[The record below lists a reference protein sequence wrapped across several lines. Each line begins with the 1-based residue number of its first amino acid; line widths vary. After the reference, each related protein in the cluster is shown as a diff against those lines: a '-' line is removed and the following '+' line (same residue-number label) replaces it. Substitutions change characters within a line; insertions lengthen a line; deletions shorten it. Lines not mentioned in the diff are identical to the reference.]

1 MTTRKIIDIEHN
13 GEKVW
18 PKGHA
23 KATFMSS
30 GSTVEDAINRIGTN
44 GKEVKLQVI
53 NPSEEAILADGWVEY
68 IPPKVEPK
76 KSRMQIVQELVV
88 KQYNERT
95 DISNEE
101 ALDYMAIIYPWDY
114 YLDKVLTE
122 GMMVTYEDKP
132 WRVRQTHTPL
142 EVYPPSLATASLYE
156 AIDKEHSG
164 EVDDPIPYTPQ
175 MEIFAGRYYIEDG
188 VIYRCTRN
196 SEVALSH
203 NLSALLGL
211 YVEEVK

>member
-1 MTTRKIIDIEHN
+1 MKQYIKDGIIKSRNNIVLRVTKE
-13 GEKVW
+13 
-18 PKGHA
+18 
-23 KATFMSS
+23 
-30 GSTVEDAINRIGTN
+30 IN
-44 GKEVKLQVI
+44 GKEVNLQVI
-53 NPSEEAILADGWVEY
+53 NPTEEAILADGWVEY
-68 IPPKVEPK
+68 IAPKVEPK

-114 YLDKVLTE
+114 YLDKTLDV
-122 GMMVTYEDKP
+122 GMLVVYEDKP

-164 EVDDPIPYTPQ
+164 ELDDPIPYTPP
-175 MEIFAGRYYIEDG
+175 MEVFEDKYYIESG
-188 VIYRCTRN
+188 KVYRCIRDSGT
-196 SEVALSH
+196 ALTHSP
-203 NLSALLGL
+203 SLLIGH
-211 YVEEVK
+211 YFEEV

>member
-1 MTTRKIIDIEHN
+1 MKQYIKDGVIKSRNNIVLRVTKEI
-13 GEKVW
+13 
-18 PKGHA
+18 
-23 KATFMSS
+23 
-30 GSTVEDAINRIGTN
+30 N

-53 NPSEEAILADGWVEY
+53 NPSEEAILADGWMEY

-164 EVDDPIPYTPQ
+164 EANDPIPYTPP
-175 MEIFAGRYYIEDG
+175 MEVFEGKYYIEDG
-188 VIYRCTRN
+188 ERYLCIRD
-196 SEVALSH
+196 SGIALSH
-203 NLSALLGL
+203 RLADLIGL
-211 YVEEVK
+211 YVEVV

>member
-1 MTTRKIIDIEHN
+1 M
-13 GEKVW
+13 EKQYIKDGVI
-18 PKGHA
+18 KSRNNIVLRVT
-23 KATFMSS
+23 K
-30 GSTVEDAINRIGTN
+30 EIN

-53 NPSEEAILADGWVEY
+53 KPSEEAILADGWVEY
-68 IPPKVEPK
+68 IPPVVEPK

-114 YLDKVLTE
+114 YLDKVLTV

-156 AIDKEHSG
+156 TIDKEHSG
-164 EVDDPIPYTPQ
+164 EADDPIPYAPP
-175 MEIFAGRYYIEDG
+175 MEIFEGKHYIEDG
-188 VIYRCTRN
+188 VVYRCTRN
-196 SEVALSH
+196 SGTALSH
-203 NLSALLGL
+203 RLADLVGL
-211 YVEEVK
+211 YVEVV

>member
-1 MTTRKIIDIEHN
+1 MKQYIKDGIVKSRNNIVLHVTKEI
-13 GEKVW
+13 
-18 PKGHA
+18 
-23 KATFMSS
+23 
-30 GSTVEDAINRIGTN
+30 N

-142 EVYPPSLATASLYE
+142 EIYPPSLATASLYE

-164 EVDDPIPYTPQ
+164 EADDPIPYAPP
-175 MEIFAGRYYIEDG
+175 MEIFEGKHYIEDG
-188 VIYRCTRN
+188 VVYRCTRN
-196 SEVALSH
+196 SGTALSH
-203 NLSALLGL
+203 RLADLVGL
-211 YVEEVK
+211 YVEEVR

>member
-1 MTTRKIIDIEHN
+1 MKQYIKDGIIKSRDNIVLKVTREI
-13 GEKVW
+13 
-18 PKGHA
+18 
-23 KATFMSS
+23 
-30 GSTVEDAINRIGTN
+30 N

-68 IPPKVEPK
+68 IAPKIEPK

-142 EVYPPSLATASLYE
+142 EVYPPSLDTASLYE

-164 EVDDPIPYTPQ
+164 EADDPIPYTPP
-175 MEIFAGRYYIEDG
+175 MEIVEGKYYIQEG
-188 VIYRCTRN
+188 VVYRCTRN
-196 SEVALSH
+196 SEVALAH
-203 NLSALLGL
+203 DLSALVGL

>member
-1 MTTRKIIDIEHN
+1 MKQYIKDGVIKSRNNIVLRVTKEI
-13 GEKVW
+13 
-18 PKGHA
+18 
-23 KATFMSS
+23 
-30 GSTVEDAINRIGTN
+30 N

-68 IPPKVEPK
+68 IPPVIEPK

-164 EVDDPIPYTPQ
+164 EADDPIPYAPP
-175 MEIFAGRYYIEDG
+175 MEIFVGKHYTEDG
-188 VIYRCTRN
+188 VVYRCTRD
-196 SEVALSH
+196 SGTALSH
-203 NLSALLGL
+203 RLADLVGL
-211 YVEEVK
+211 YVEVV

>member
-1 MTTRKIIDIEHN
+1 MKKYIKDGVIKSRDNIVLRVTQEI
-13 GEKVW
+13 
-18 PKGHA
+18 
-23 KATFMSS
+23 
-30 GSTVEDAINRIGTN
+30 N

-132 WRVRQTHTPL
+132 WRVRQTHTAM
-142 EVYPPSLATASLYE
+142 EIYPPSLDTASLYE
-156 AIDKEHSG
+156 KIDKEHSG
-164 EVDDPIPYTPQ
+164 EADDPIPYAPP
-175 MEIFAGRYYIEDG
+175 MEIFVGKHYVEDG
-188 VIYRCTRN
+188 VVYRCTRN
-196 SEVALSH
+196 SGTALSH
-203 NLSALLGL
+203 RLADLVGL

>member
-1 MTTRKIIDIEHN
+1 MKQYIKDGVIKSRNNIVLHVTKEI
-13 GEKVW
+13 
-18 PKGHA
+18 
-23 KATFMSS
+23 
-30 GSTVEDAINRIGTN
+30 N

-142 EVYPPSLATASLYE
+142 EIYPPSLATASLYE
-156 AIDKEHSG
+156 AIDKEHDG
-164 EVDDPIPYTPQ
+164 TLEDPIPYTPP
-175 MEIFAGRYYIEDG
+175 MEIFAGKHYIEDG
-188 VIYRCTRN
+188 VVYRCTRD
-196 SEVALSH
+196 SGTALSH
-203 NLSALLGL
+203 NLNDLIGL
-211 YVEEVK
+211 YVEVV

>member
-1 MTTRKIIDIEHN
+1 MKQYIKDGIIKSRSNIVLRVTKE
-13 GEKVW
+13 
-18 PKGHA
+18 
-23 KATFMSS
+23 
-30 GSTVEDAINRIGTN
+30 IN

-68 IPPKVEPK
+68 IPPHVEPK

-101 ALDYMAIIYPWDY
+101 ALEYTAIIYPWDY

-142 EVYPPSLATASLYE
+142 EIYPPSLATASLYE
-156 AIDKEHSG
+156 AIDKEHDG
-164 EVDDPIPYTPQ
+164 TLEDPIPYNPP
-175 MEIFAGRYYIEDG
+175 MEIFIDKYYIENNE
-188 VIYRCTRN
+188 IYKCTRN
-196 SEVALSH
+196 SDTALSH
-203 NLSALLGL
+203 SLRDLIGI
-211 YVEEVK
+211 YVNKI

>member
-1 MTTRKIIDIEHN
+1 MKQYIKDGIIKTRNNIVLRVTKEI
-13 GEKVW
+13 
-18 PKGHA
+18 
-23 KATFMSS
+23 
-30 GSTVEDAINRIGTN
+30 N
-44 GKEVKLQVI
+44 GKEVNLQVI
-53 NPSEEAILADGWVEY
+53 YPSEETILADGWVEY
-68 IPPKVEPK
+68 IPPKAEPK

-88 KQYNERT
+88 KQYNGRT

-156 AIDKEHSG
+156 AIDKEHDG
-164 EVDDPIPYTPQ
+164 TLEDPIPYNPP
-175 MEIFAGRYYIEDG
+175 MEIFIDKYYTENNE
-188 VIYRCTRN
+188 IYKCIRN
-196 SEVALSH
+196 SDTALSH
-203 NLSALLGL
+203 SLRDLVGI
-211 YVEEVK
+211 YVNKV

>member
-1 MTTRKIIDIEHN
+1 MKRYIKDGIIKSRNNIVLRVTKE
-13 GEKVW
+13 
-18 PKGHA
+18 
-23 KATFMSS
+23 
-30 GSTVEDAINRIGTN
+30 IN

-68 IPPKVEPK
+68 IPPHVEPK

-88 KQYNERT
+88 KQYNERI

-101 ALDYMAIIYPWDY
+101 ALDYMAIIYPWDF

-164 EVDDPIPYTPQ
+164 EVDDPIPYTPP
-175 MEIFAGRYYIEDG
+175 MEIFNGKHYVEDG
-188 VIYRCTRN
+188 VVYRCTRD
-196 SEVALSH
+196 SGTALSH
-203 NLSALLGL
+203 KLSALVGL
-211 YVEEVK
+211 YVEVV

>member
-1 MTTRKIIDIEHN
+1 MKQYIKDGVIKTRNNIVLRVTKE
-13 GEKVW
+13 
-18 PKGHA
+18 
-23 KATFMSS
+23 
-30 GSTVEDAINRIGTN
+30 IND
-44 GKEVKLQVI
+44 KEVKLQVI

-68 IPPKVEPK
+68 IPPVVEPK
-76 KSRMQIVQELVV
+76 KTRMQIVQELVV

-164 EVDDPIPYTPQ
+164 EVDDPIPYTPP
-175 MEIFAGRYYIEDG
+175 MEIFEGKHYIEDG
-188 VIYRCTRN
+188 VVYRCTRD
-196 SEVALSH
+196 SGVALSH
-203 NLSALLGL
+203 SLADLIGL
-211 YVEEVK
+211 YVEKVK

>member
-1 MTTRKIIDIEHN
+1 MKQYIKDGVIKSRNNIVLRVTREI
-13 GEKVW
+13 
-18 PKGHA
+18 
-23 KATFMSS
+23 
-30 GSTVEDAINRIGTN
+30 N
-44 GKEVKLQVI
+44 GKEMNLQVI
-53 NPSEEAILADGWVEY
+53 NPTEEAILADGWVEY

-142 EVYPPSLATASLYE
+142 EIYPPSLATASLYE

-164 EVDDPIPYTPQ
+164 EADDPIPYTPP
-175 MEIFAGRYYIEDG
+175 MEIFNGKHYAEDG
-188 VIYRCTRN
+188 VVYRCTRD
-196 SEVALSH
+196 SGTALSH
-203 NLSALLGL
+203 KLSALVGL
-211 YVEEVK
+211 YVEVV

>member
-1 MTTRKIIDIEHN
+1 MKQYTKD
-13 GEKVW
+13 GEIKPRNNIVLRVT
-18 PKGHA
+18 K
-23 KATFMSS
+23 
-30 GSTVEDAINRIGTN
+30 EIN

-53 NPSEEAILADGWVEY
+53 NPTEEMLAEHGWLPY
-68 IPPKVEPK
+68 TPPVVEPK

-132 WRVRQTHTPL
+132 WRVRQTHAPL
-142 EVYPPSLATASLYE
+142 EIYPPSLETASLYE

-164 EVDDPIPYTPQ
+164 DANDPIPYMPP
-175 MEIFAGRYYIEDG
+175 MEVFEGKHYEQYG
-188 VIYRCTRN
+188 VVYRCTR
-196 SEVALSH
+196 SSGVALTH
-203 NLSALLGL
+203 DLSALVGL
-211 YVEEVK
+211 YVEVV

>member
-1 MTTRKIIDIEHN
+1 MKKYIKDGVIKSRNNIVLRVTKEI
-13 GEKVW
+13 
-18 PKGHA
+18 
-23 KATFMSS
+23 
-30 GSTVEDAINRIGTN
+30 N

-53 NPSEEAILADGWVEY
+53 GPSEEAILADGWVEY
-68 IPPKVEPK
+68 IPPVVEPK

-142 EVYPPSLATASLYE
+142 DVYPPSLATASLYE

-164 EVDDPIPYTPQ
+164 EADDPIPYAPP
-175 MEIFAGRYYIEDG
+175 MEIFESKHYIEDG

-196 SEVALSH
+196 SGTALTH
-203 NLSALLGL
+203 RLADLVGL
-211 YVEEVK
+211 YVERIG

>member
-1 MTTRKIIDIEHN
+1 MKQYIKDGVIKSRSNIVLRVT
-13 GEKVW
+13 KV
-18 PKGHA
+18 
-23 KATFMSS
+23 
-30 GSTVEDAINRIGTN
+30 IN

-142 EVYPPSLATASLYE
+142 EVYPPSLSTASLYE
-156 AIDKEHSG
+156 AIDKEHDG
-164 EVDDPIPYTPQ
+164 TLEDPIPYNPP
-175 MEIFAGRYYIEDG
+175 MEIFIDKYYIENNE
-188 VIYRCTRN
+188 IYKCIRN
-196 SEVALSH
+196 SDTALSH
-203 NLSALLGL
+203 SLRDLIGI
-211 YVEEVK
+211 YVNKI

>member
-1 MTTRKIIDIEHN
+1 MKQYIKDGIVKSRNNIVL
-13 GEKVW
+13 KVT
-18 PKGHA
+18 K
-23 KATFMSS
+23 
-30 GSTVEDAINRIGTN
+30 EIN

-53 NPSEEAILADGWVEY
+53 GPSEEAILADGWMEY
-68 IPPKVEPK
+68 IPPVVEPK
-76 KSRMQIVQELVV
+76 KSRKQIVEELVV

-95 DISNEE
+95 DITNEE

-164 EVDDPIPYTPQ
+164 DADDPIPYTPP
-175 MEIFAGRYYIEDG
+175 MEVFEGKYYIEDG
-188 VIYRCTRN
+188 VVYRCTRN

-203 NLSALLGL
+203 NLSALVGL

>member
-1 MTTRKIIDIEHN
+1 MKQYIKN
-13 GEKVW
+13 GVIKSRNNIVLRVTKE
-18 PKGHA
+18 
-23 KATFMSS
+23 
-30 GSTVEDAINRIGTN
+30 IN

-122 GMMVTYEDKP
+122 GMIVTYEDKP
-132 WRVRQTHTPL
+132 WRVRQTHTAL

-164 EVDDPIPYTPQ
+164 EADDPIPYTPP
-175 MEIFAGRYYIEDG
+175 MEIFEGKHYTQDG
-188 VIYRCTRN
+188 VVYRCTRN

-203 NLSALLGL
+203 NLSALVGL

>member
-1 MTTRKIIDIEHN
+1 MTNMKQYIKDGVIKSRNEIVLRVTKEI
-13 GEKVW
+13 
-18 PKGHA
+18 
-23 KATFMSS
+23 
-30 GSTVEDAINRIGTN
+30 N

-53 NPSEEAILADGWVEY
+53 NPTEEAILADGWVEY

-142 EVYPPSLATASLYE
+142 EIYPPSLETASLYE
-156 AIDKEHSG
+156 KIDKEHDG
-164 EVDDPIPYTPQ
+164 TLEDPIPYAPP
-175 MEIFAGRYYIEDG
+175 MEIFEGKYYEQSG
-188 VIYRCTRN
+188 VVYRCTRN
-196 SEVALSH
+196 SEVALAH
-203 NLSALLGL
+203 DLSALTGL
-211 YVEEVK
+211 YVEKVK